1 MGTEI
6 LTAILGILLGVLAGS
21 LGVRWLMIRRFK
33 AEFFRRLE
41 EAHGRAQDI
50 IERAKLEAE
59 KHRQRIQSK
68 AESQARRIR
77 KDLDR
82 QRREFEQEVRNT
94 RKNLE
99 EKERQLEKKAE
110 SLARWERELRKME
123 KDLEQRQKAL
133 EAKENDLER
142 RMQETTRKLEEVAR
156 MTQEDARR
164 ELLRQ
169 VEIQA
174 RHEAAQ
180 LIYRMRE
187 EARQKAEKEARELI
201 AMAIHRCAAS
211 HTADT
216 TVTVVPIPSD
226 DMKGRIIGREGRN
239 IRAFEN
245 ATGVEVIIDDT
256 PEAVTLSSFDPVRR
270 EIARL
275 ALERLVQD
283 GRIHPGRI
291 EEVVNKVKEEFDEH
305 LMRIGEEA
313 VAELGIAA
321 LHPELTKY
329 VGRMKFRTSFGQNLL
344 QHSMEVA
351 RLAGVMAAELGLN
364 VEYAKRAGL
373 LHDIGKVAPDELG
386 GPHALVGGQLAKR
399 YGENDLVANA
409 IAAHHGDVPMQSPI
423 AFVVAAADAI
433 SGSRPGARRESIEHY
448 IRRIEKLE
456 EIAYSHKGVERAFA
470 IHAGR
475 ELRVMVQAEEVN
487 DTEAFELARS
497 IAQRIEEEMEYP
509 GQIKVLV
516 IRETR
521 AVEYAR

>member
-6 LTAILGILLGVLAGS
+6 LTAIMGIFLGILAGG
-21 LGVRWLMIRRFK
+21 LGVRWLAFRRWRQ
-33 AEFFRRLE
+33 EFFQKLE
-41 EAHGRAQDI
+41 EAHGRAQEI
-50 IERAKLEAE
+50 LERAKLDAE
-59 KHRQRIQSK
+59 RHKQRIQSK
-68 AESQARRIR
+68 AESQARKLR
-77 KDLDR
+77 KNLE
-82 QRREFEQEVRNT
+82 REKRAFEEEVRST
-94 RKNLE
+94 RRSLE

-110 SLARWERELRKME
+110 SLARWERDLRKQE
-123 KDLEQRQKAL
+123 REIQERLKVL
-133 EAKENDLER
+133 EAKEQELDR
-142 RMQETTRKLEEVAR
+142 QIKETTQRLEEVAR
-156 MTQEDARR
+156 MTQEEARK

-169 VEIQA
+169 VEVQA

-291 EEVVNKVKEEFDEH
+291 EEVVNKVKEEFDDH
-305 LMRIGEEA
+305 LMRIGEETA
-313 VAELGIAA
+313 AELGIAA
-321 LHPELTKY
+321 LHPELARY

-344 QHSMEVA
+344 QHSVEVA
-351 RLAGVMAAELGLN
+351 RLCGVIAAELGVS

-373 LHDIGKVAPDELG
+373 LHDIGKVAPDDLG
-386 GPHALVGGQLAKR
+386 GPHALVGAQLAKR

-423 AFVVAAADAI
+423 AFIVAAADAI
-433 SGSRPGARRESIEHY
+433 SGSRPGARRESIENY
-448 IRRIEKLE
+448 IRRIQKLE
-456 EIAYSHKGVERAFA
+456 EIAYSYKGVERAFA

-475 ELRVMVQAEEVN
+475 ELRVMVQAEAVN